1 MRLRSETLRVNDRFL
16 LFTVI
21 IDLLVC
27 TSSLGYVDRV
37 ARLNSTFPTIG
48 DQHLVTN
55 IRIFPMIT
63 ESAVGALPYYVFHE
77 IVSLCH
83 GLIR

>member
-1 MRLRSETLRVNDRFL
+1 MRLKSETLRVNDRSL

-21 IDLLVC
+21 IDSLVC
-27 TSSLGYVDRV
+27 TSSLGSVDRV
-37 ARLNSTFPTIG
+37 ARLNGTFPTIG
-48 DQHLVTN
+48 VQHLVTN

-83 GLIR
+83 GLIG

>member
-1 MRLRSETLRVNDRFL
+1 MRLKSETLRVNARYL
-16 LFTVI
+16 LFIVN
-21 IDLLVC
+21 IDSLVR
-27 TSSLGYVDRV
+27 TSSLGSVNRI
-37 ARLNSTFPTIG
+37 ARLNGTFPTIE

-63 ESAVGALPYYVFHE
+63 ESAVGTLPYYVFHE

-83 GLIR
+83 GLIG